1 MAVSLASQKAV
12 MDRLALL
19 RPNDLV
25 RAGLCQREAEAHLIH
40 QHLQAAVQTFRR
52 VASDER
58 IRRFIETGIAP
69 K

>member
-1 MAVSLASQKAV
+1 MPVSLDSQKLV

-25 RAGLCQREAEAHLIH
+25 RAGLCQREAEAHLLH
-40 QHLQAAVQTFRR
+40 EHLQAAVQTFRR

-58 IRRFIETGIAP
+58 IRRFIETGLTP

>member
-1 MAVSLASQKAV
+1 MPISLDSQKAA
-12 MDRLALL
+12 MDRLGLL

-25 RAGLCQREAEAHLIH
+25 RAGLCMREAEASLLH

-58 IRRFIETGIAP
+58 IRRFIETGITP